1 VKTEPKRKAQRP
13 RARGKSTRHPAHT
26 ASGAAGGKASAAG
39 KSRASATVPEPTE
52 AERAIQLE
60 AAALTGGIAADDYLK
75 DWLAWCATIAGEPGK
90 QASLAQSALAKAADT
105 WKFVS
110 SAAMGG
116 PLPPQAAALGFTDP
130 SWNVWPFN
138 VFAHTYSNWATWVQ
152 DAVALGAQRS
162 AAAAAIGTGASEP
175 EAAQAARRLAR
186 LRFATQLLLDAA
198 SPANFLHMNPELVR
212 KTVDESGEN
221 LVRGLKL
228 WLEDAQG
235 LLGRKR
241 PAGNERFRVGRD
253 VAVTS
258 GKVVFRNRLI
268 ELLQYSPQTD
278 TVHAE
283 PILITPA
290 WIMKY
295 YILDLSPRNSLV
307 RYLVEQG
314 HTVFMIS
321 WKNPTGEERE
331 LGLDDYVS
339 LGFEAALDT
348 VNRIVPGRKVHAVG
362 YCIGGTLLS
371 IAAAL
376 LAGKGDQRLASVT
389 LLAAL
394 TDFSEPGELSVFIT
408 PAQLAMLEALM
419 HKAGVLESERMA
431 GAFAML
437 RSRDLLWKPAVDTYL
452 RGERAQPNDLMAW
465 NADGTRMPWRMHNE
479 YLNRL
484 YLKNELAAGQFTVR
498 GRPISLADLQV
509 PMFVV
514 GTETDHVAPWRA
526 VYKARSLTR
535 SADFTFLLTSGGHNA
550 GIVSGP
556 SHPKRRHRMLTWPNA
571 TDALSA
577 EEWLK
582 AVPLRPDSWWPAW
595 QEWLVKHSSGRERA
609 RPVAGAEAATGA
621 ELQDA
626 PGTYVFG

>member
-1 VKTEPKRKAQRP
+1 MKTEPKRKGQRP
-13 RARGKSTRHPAHT
+13 RARAKSTRHATPAGS
-26 ASGAAGGKASAAG
+26 AAAGAETSAAG
-39 KSRASATVPEPTE
+39 KSRASAAVPEPTD

-60 AAALTGGIAADDYLK
+60 AATLTGGIATDDYMK
-75 DWLAWCATIAGEPGK
+75 DWLAWCATIAGEPDK
-90 QASLAQSALAKAADT
+90 QAALAKSALEKAVDT

-116 PLPPQAAALGFTDP
+116 QLPPQAAAHGFSDP

-138 VFAHTYSNWATWVQ
+138 VFAHTYSNWAAWMQ
-152 DAVALGAQRS
+152 DAVSLGAQGKVS
-162 AAAAAIGTGASEP
+162 PAAIGTSASEP
-175 EAAQAARRLAR
+175 DAAQAARRFAR

-212 KTVDESGEN
+212 KTVDESGQN
-221 LVRGLKL
+221 LVRGLKV
-228 WLEDAQG
+228 WLEDTQG

-241 PAGNERFRVGRD
+241 PAGSERFRVGRD
-253 VAVTS
+253 VAVTP

-321 WKNPTGEERE
+321 WKNPTREEKE

-339 LGFEAALDT
+339 LGFEAALET

-371 IAAAL
+371 IAASL
-376 LAGKGDQRLASVT
+376 LAGQGDQRLASVT

-419 HKAGVLESERMA
+419 HKAGVLESERMS
-431 GAFAML
+431 GAFALL
-437 RSRDLLWKPAVDTYL
+437 RSRDLLWKPAVDSYL

-498 GRPISLADLQV
+498 GRPIALADLQV

-526 VYKARSLTR
+526 VYKVRSLTR
-535 SADFTFLLTSGGHNA
+535 SPDYTFLLTSGGHNA

-556 SHPKRRHRMLTWPNA
+556 SHPKRRHRMLTWSNA

-577 EEWLK
+577 EEWLE
-582 AVPLRPDSWWPAW
+582 AAPLHSDSWWPAW
-595 QEWLVKHSSGRERA
+595 HEWLVKHSSARERA
-609 RPVAGAEAATGA
+609 RSVAKAEASTGA

-626 PGTYVFG
+626 PGTYVLG